1 MIRFPL
7 TVISCELRLALPTTN
22 LHVRPSW
29 NSGKLDAFG
38 PNDRPSSSMS
48 QPQPTVVTLS
58 TCPTGGWL
66 MGNRHV
72 LAAAIKDELGGEWE
86 VALVWIAG
94 LR

>member
-1 MIRFPL
+1 
-7 TVISCELRLALPTTN
+7 
-22 LHVRPSW
+22 
-29 NSGKLDAFG
+29 
-38 PNDRPSSSMS
+38 MS

-94 LR
+94 LGNSSGTPKPLGREQTVWCLLHQNR

>member
-1 MIRFPL
+1 
-7 TVISCELRLALPTTN
+7 
-22 LHVRPSW
+22 
-29 NSGKLDAFG
+29 
-38 PNDRPSSSMS
+38 
-48 QPQPTVVTLS
+48 
-58 TCPTGGWL
+58 